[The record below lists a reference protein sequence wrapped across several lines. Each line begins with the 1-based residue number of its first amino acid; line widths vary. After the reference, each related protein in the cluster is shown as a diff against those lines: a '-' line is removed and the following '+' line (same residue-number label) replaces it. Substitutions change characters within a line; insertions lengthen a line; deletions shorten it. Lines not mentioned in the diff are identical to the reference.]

1 LRVVGARTRAVG
13 RYADVAE
20 QKAQQR
26 GDAVRS
32 VETMRQMLGDGV
44 MEIPRVGGVLETG
57 EPGLPSVVVD
67 CRGVEVEP
75 VSEFLRDLM
84 LCDMRAGT
92 CRSYAHDLLR
102 WFRLLWLL
110 GMGWE
115 RATTSEVALLVGWLR
130 SAPNPQRRRS
140 SESTVVAG
148 EVNMRTG
155 KPTLRAGYSRS
166 TINHALT
173 VVSQFYAFHA
183 HAGRGPV
190 VNPVPERPDRRRALA
205 HRSPID
211 PVRPHRR
218 APLRQRVVEA
228 APRSIPDAMWDELF
242 AAVGND
248 RDRALLELFVS
259 TAARAE
265 ELLGLG
271 MDDVDWAGQRIWVVS
286 KGSRLRQLVP
296 ASPQGLVWLARYLH
310 AVGPPPPGTPIW
322 RTMDRRQSPLTY
334 AALRR
339 TLQRANDRLGTNWT
353 AHDLR
358 HTAAMRMAADPSLTV
373 VDVQTVL
380 RHRHLTS
387 TQRYFRPRI
396 DEVIDKLHDHFDR
409 PQPPPRPAPGYAA
422 EDLRVVFGG

>member
-1 LRVVGARTRAVG
+1 VGA
-13 RYADVAE
+13 
-20 QKAQQR
+20 
-26 GDAVRS
+26 
-32 VETMRQMLGDGV
+32 
-44 MEIPRVGGVLETG
+44 VLTG
-57 EPGLPSVVVD
+57 SESGLPSVVVD
-67 CRGVEVEP
+67 GCGVELAP
-75 VSEFLRDLM
+75 ATTFLRDLM
-84 LCDMRAGT
+84 LCDMSPAT
-92 CRSYAHDLLR
+92 CRSYAYDLLR

-110 GMGWE
+110 GMDWE
-115 RATTSEVALLVGWLR
+115 RATTAEVALLVGWLR

-140 SESTVVAG
+140 QGSSAMAG
-148 EVNMRTG
+148 EVNVRTG
-155 KPTLRAGYSRS
+155 KPALAMGYSRS
-166 TINHALT
+166 TINHVLT

-205 HRSPID
+205 HRSPIE
-211 PVRPHRR
+211 PLRRHRR

-248 RDRALLELFVS
+248 RDRALLELFVA

-265 ELLGLG
+265 ELLGLR
-271 MDDVDWAGQRIWVVS
+271 MEDIDWAGQRIWVVS

-310 AVGPPPPGTPIW
+310 AAGPPPPGASVW
-322 RTMDRRQSPLTY
+322 RTLDGRQAPLTY

-339 TLQRANDRLGTNWT
+339 TLQRANQRLGTNWT
-353 AHDLR
+353 LHDLR

-396 DEVIDKLHDHFDR
+396 DEVIDKLHAHFDR
-409 PQPPPRPAPGYAA
+409 PQPPPRSAPGYAT

>member
-1 LRVVGARTRAVG
+1 
-13 RYADVAE
+13 
-20 QKAQQR
+20 
-26 GDAVRS
+26 
-32 VETMRQMLGDGV
+32 MLGDGV
-44 MEIPRVGGVLETG
+44 LALPRLGGVLQTG

-67 CRGVEVEP
+67 GRGVEVEA
-75 VSEFLRDLM
+75 VSQFLRDLM
-84 LCDMRAGT
+84 LCDMSPAT

-140 SESTVVAG
+140 PDSTVVAG
-148 EVNMRTG
+148 EVNVRTG
-155 KPTLRAGYSRS
+155 KPALPAGYSRS

-190 VNPVPERPDRRRALA
+190 VNPVPERPDRRRALT

-211 PVRPHRR
+211 PVRRHRR

-242 AAVGND
+242 AAVGHD

-265 ELLGLG
+265 ELLGLR

-310 AVGPPPPGTPIW
+310 AVGPPPPGAPIW
-322 RTMDRRQSPLTY
+322 RTMDGRQSPLTY
-334 AALRR
+334 GALRR
-339 TLQRANDRLGTNWT
+339 TLQRANERLGTNWT

-358 HTAAMRMAADPSLTV
+358 HTAAMRMAGDPSLTV

-380 RHRHLTS
+380 RHGHLTS

-396 DEVIDKLHDHFDR
+396 DEVIEKLHGHFDC

-422 EDLRVVFGG
+422 EDLHVVFGG